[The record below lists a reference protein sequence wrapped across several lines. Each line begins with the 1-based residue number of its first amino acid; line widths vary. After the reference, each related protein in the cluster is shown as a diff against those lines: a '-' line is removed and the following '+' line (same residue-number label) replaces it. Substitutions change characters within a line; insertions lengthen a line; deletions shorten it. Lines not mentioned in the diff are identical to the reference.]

1 MGLFV
6 ALKWHVLSGS
16 LRRSGQGRLQVVS
29 ALVASSLLGALGL
42 LILTLLGRNV
52 GIADDLLVVFLP
64 AAVFGVGLLS
74 AATGVESAVDPRA
87 FAGEPIGRLHLG
99 LGMLSTAVIGPP
111 AVLAALVGFG
121 VIGGWWSPGVGPG
134 AVVVIAVVGWW
145 MSLLLA
151 SRTLANLIGAVA
163 TTRFR
168 QLAHAGA
175 TFAAL
180 GALLVTQLLA
190 ANPESWNARRWESM
204 AGVARWTP
212 PGQLGLAVTGA
223 ADPVE
228 ATGHLLAGLA
238 WLPLLSVVA
247 VLSTDR
253 LARSSPRPGGAGRG
267 TSRRFIAVGHTAG
280 AERARSAARRWRDR
294 AWPLGSAPR
303 VRAVAART
311 ILTKIRTPRQA
322 VNTVTALAVG
332 GAVYFLAPVLGTA
345 VDSRLVIMG
354 GAIHFAVLFD
364 GNNAFGMDGPPI
376 WSEILAGADGRT
388 LVRAKVRSSLLV
400 MALPGLVLP
409 VALAVMTGG
418 WHWIPAGWLVAVG
431 SVTAAA
437 GVAVLSAVLAP
448 FALPD
453 SPNPLAGGDTGQGC
467 LAGIMLTGSVI
478 VLGLVTAPVALAI
491 YLATEVSAPL
501 ATVASLSAPVAG
513 MLAMWAGVALAASR
527 VQGYEAELTA
537 RVTPGR

>member
-1 MGLFV
+1 MTAEADRAAVGGGAPAVGVSRAMGLFV

-212 PGQLGLAVTGA
+212 PGQLRARRHGSSRSRRSDRSPAGRTCLAALVVGGGGPEHGSTGA
-223 ADPVE
+223 V
-228 ATGHLLAGLA
+228 LAASGRRRA
-238 WLPLLSVVA
+238 WDKQALH
-247 VLSTDR
+247 
-253 LARSSPRPGGAGRG
+253 RSRTHSGCGASP
-267 TSRRFIAVGHTAG
+267 
-280 AERARSAARRWRDR
+280 ERSAA
-294 AWPLGSAPR
+294 
-303 VRAVAART
+303 VA
-311 ILTKIRTPRQA
+311 
-322 VNTVTALAVG
+322 
-332 GAVYFLAPVLGTA
+332 
-345 VDSRLVIMG
+345 
-354 GAIHFAVLFD
+354 
-364 GNNAFGMDGPPI
+364 
-376 WSEILAGADGRT
+376 
-388 LVRAKVRSSLLV
+388 
-400 MALPGLVLP
+400 
-409 VALAVMTGG
+409 
-418 WHWIPAGWLVAVG
+418 
-431 SVTAAA
+431 
-437 GVAVLSAVLAP
+437 
-448 FALPD
+448 
-453 SPNPLAGGDTGQGC
+453 
-467 LAGIMLTGSVI
+467 
-478 VLGLVTAPVALAI
+478 
-491 YLATEVSAPL
+491 
-501 ATVASLSAPVAG
+501 
-513 MLAMWAGVALAASR
+513 
-527 VQGYEAELTA
+527 
-537 RVTPGR
+537 